1 MPFFLL
7 ISITKRVYFCKRIL
21 TGLPV
26 IYIPWCRPL
35 EALEQEM
42 GRLERCALLTD
53 KDSEEISEDLNAI
66 EGNYIN

>member
-1 MPFFLL
+1 
-7 ISITKRVYFCKRIL
+7 
-21 TGLPV
+21 
-26 IYIPWCRPL
+26 
-35 EALEQEM
+35 M